1 MFTGRIRG
9 SGGDRAGDD
18 VVRMDRWPKMSGGES
33 IYAQQNKAS
42 PVLERGKDYLGSPM
56 SLLKVD
62 ADESVASYTM
72 GNKTDEQG
80 HESDEPRATTAMAT
94 TVRYGL

>member
-1 MFTGRIRG
+1 
-9 SGGDRAGDD
+9 
-18 VVRMDRWPKMSGGES
+18 
-33 IYAQQNKAS
+33 
-42 PVLERGKDYLGSPM
+42 M